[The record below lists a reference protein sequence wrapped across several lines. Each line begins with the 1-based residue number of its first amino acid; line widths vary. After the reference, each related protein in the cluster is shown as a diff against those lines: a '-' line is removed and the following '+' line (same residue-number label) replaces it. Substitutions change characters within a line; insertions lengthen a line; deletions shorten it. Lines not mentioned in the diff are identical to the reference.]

1 MQNKSGQVTIYIIIA
16 VIIVVAVV
24 LFLLL
29 RTGLVPN
36 PLGGETKNPNEY
48 LSSCLEDPIANAVAK
63 LGPQGGNINPTLYK
77 NFKFSDEDKP
87 YKVSYLCYNVNNY
100 LPCVNQQPMLV
111 SHVEEEIK
119 KEIQG
124 SAQDCFS
131 GLEKSYRSAG
141 YEVSSS
147 GSDDFSVRLSE
158 NTVVI
163 TFEKDLKL
171 TKAGESQNLKK
182 VSSGISSDIYS
193 LINVAVEAINREVLS
208 CDFDYVAYI
217 KFYPKFKIAKET
229 TTDGTEIYSIKKRET
244 GELFRFAV
252 RGCVIPPTY

>member
-141 YEVSSS
+141 YQTEI
-147 GSDDFSVRLSE
+147 LE
-158 NTVVI
+158 NGETEIKMDENKIVVNFNKKIRI
-163 TFEKDLKL
+163 TKTGESRILTDLK
-171 TKAGESQNLKK
+171 GEVQNKILKLVEIAVRIVNAK
-182 VSSGISSDIYS
+182 TASCRFDIADYS
-193 LINVAVEAINREVLS
+193 MAHPQENI
-208 CDFDYVAYI
+208 DFFQA
-217 KFYPKFKIAKET
+217 E
-229 TTDGTEIYSIKKRET
+229 DGTEIYTTRIE
-244 GELFRFAV
+244 GNNQFFRFAI
-252 RGCVIPPTY
+252 RGKGSGC